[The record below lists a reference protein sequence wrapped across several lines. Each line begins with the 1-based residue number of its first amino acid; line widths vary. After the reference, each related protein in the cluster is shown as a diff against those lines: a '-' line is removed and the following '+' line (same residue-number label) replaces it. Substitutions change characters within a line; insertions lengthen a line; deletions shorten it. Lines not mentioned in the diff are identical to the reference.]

1 MRRLVVLLAFLLVG
15 SGCAVINHPTVT
27 ATSYVVQ
34 GVRFYFSTFV
44 PSEIV
49 VVSTGTGETREKA
62 IDNAL
67 LAAVQ
72 EALGVLVVS
81 EVMIRDDQVLK
92 NIAILYSD
100 GVVNSYKVGQC
111 KGDSRQSC
119 EITAVVSAT
128 RLQKK
133 FSSSG
138 AVAEVDGKDMYGQY
152 ITSKNAIFQRKKLA
166 EYYLSNIRKN
176 GLDLKI
182 ESIKVL
188 PTTANTVPIEVNYT
202 VKWNPEFKKNAISF
216 FKNLQKETGGKFEY
230 YSYKR
235 KESDY
240 QFMLTHGERGTFIQ
254 NDKIYINTFDKSFYD
269 MMNLYV
275 HADIKVWITP
285 FRTCDTYQPQ
295 RLSGIFAMSED
306 ESKRKIVVYEYP
318 EVLKNIDKVSLSLG
332 CWK

>member
-1 MRRLVVLLAFLLVG
+1 MRRLVVLSAFLLVG

-81 EVMIRDDQVLK
+81 EVTIRDDKVLK

-100 GVVNSYKVGQC
+100 GGVNSYKVGEC

-119 EITAVVSAT
+119 EITAKVSAT

-152 ITSKNAIFQRKKLA
+152 ITSKNVIYQRKRLA
-166 EYYLSNIRKN
+166 EYYLSNIRKT

-182 ESIKVL
+182 DSIKVL
-188 PTTANTVPIEVNYT
+188 PTTASSVPIEINYT
-202 VKWNPEFKKNAISF
+202 VSWNREFKNNAITF
-216 FKNLQKETGGKFEY
+216 FKNLQKETGGKFE
-230 YSYKR
+230 SFLDR
-235 KESDY
+235 KESNY
-240 QFMLTHGERGTFIQ
+240 QFTLTYGDSFSFIR
-254 NDKIYINTFDKSFYD
+254 NEHLYINTYDKAFYD
-269 MMNLYV
+269 MMRSYV
-275 HADIKVWITP
+275 HSNIKVRVNP
-285 FRTCDTYQPQ
+285 FGKCDSFEPQ
-295 RLSGIFAMSED
+295 YLSGIFAMYQNE
-306 ESKRKIVVYEYP
+306 EKRKIVVTENP
-318 EVLKNIDKVSLSLG
+318 EILKQINKVSLSFG
-332 CWK
+332 CWQ